1 MKTVV
6 LKFGGTSVGSL
17 ERIKKVA
24 KIIATYKKMRFKV
37 GNMKLNKMK
46 TVTYVQ
52 PTPKIIK
59 EIKNF
64 NIKNEALF
72 PKYLPMLMPPRKW
85 TSPFIGG
92 YYGKKHNFENKPE
105 EIANALQS
113 SKSK

>member
-1 MKTVV
+1 MNKHELNFDDWTKEHRLHLGVQMIHLCELLGLV
-6 LKFGGTSVGSL
+6 
-17 ERIKKVA
+17 
-24 KIIATYKKMRFKV
+24 KV

-52 PTPKIIK
+52 PTPKIIR

-72 PKYLPMLMPPRKW
+72 PKYMPMKMCPRRW

-92 YYGKKHNFENKPE
+92 YYGKKHNFENKPKD
-105 EIANALQS
+105 IINALQS